1 MLRKLD
7 SVVTSLCI
15 LQEWAVLKKASDGQL
30 AGHEYTV
37 VKWKQ
42 RHMLEMIEIIT
53 YYNVNR
59 NE

>member
-15 LQEWAVLKKASDGQL
+15 LQEWAVDGQL

-59 NE
+59 NK